1 MLHPSYVLLMPAI
14 ISPRKEQVTYNFRKG
29 NTAKIRRKR
38 WWKRAKGKTDLVP
51 VPDTDLILGESLT
64 RQCKKQQHENDSKEK
79 QQKLLL
85 QP

>member
-14 ISPRKEQVTYNFRKG
+14 ISPRKGQVTYNFRKV

-38 WWKRAKGKTDLVP
+38 WWKRAKGKTDFVP
-51 VPDTDLILGESLT
+51 VPDTDLILVESLT
-64 RQCKKQQHENDSKEK
+64 RQCKKQQNEKDSKEK
-79 QQKLLL
+79 QKKLLL